1 MTLNGLQ
8 PFDIYSVIE
17 PNGTLVVA
25 EAGRQVPFEIV
36 RIFAV
41 TAVGEGECRGHHAHK
56 HLNQLLVC
64 LSGKVEV
71 IMDDGQER
79 RSVMLDHPARA
90 LHLPPGI
97 WAEQTYEGPGT
108 VLLVLCD
115 RPYEEQDYIREYDE
129 FIAYRS
135 QAGQEK

>member
-1 MTLNGLQ
+1 MTLSGAELLGLH
-8 PFDIYSVIE
+8 SVIE
-17 PNGTLVVA
+17 PNGTLIVA

-41 TAVGEGECRGHHAHK
+41 TAVGVNECRGHHAHK
-56 HLNQLLVC
+56 KLSQLLVC

-71 IMDDGQER
+71 TVDDGRER
-79 RSVMLDHPARA
+79 RMVVLDHPAQA

-97 WAEQTYEGPGT
+97 WAEQVYEGPGT

-115 RPYEEQDYIREYDE
+115 RPYEEEDYIRDYDD
-129 FIAYRS
+129 FIAYRTETGS
-135 QAGQEK
+135 AT